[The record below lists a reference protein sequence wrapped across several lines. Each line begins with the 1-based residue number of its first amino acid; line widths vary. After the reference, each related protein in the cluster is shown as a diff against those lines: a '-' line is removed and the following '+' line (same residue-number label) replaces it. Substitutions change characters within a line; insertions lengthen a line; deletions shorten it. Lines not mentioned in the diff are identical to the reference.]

1 MKKRY
6 WIDFGSNVDYIVD
19 WLRITSKD
27 SDSDLVELI
36 IKRYQIHD
44 EENSSTANGKQHLF
58 TITVYIAEQKLKIQ
72 GDYKDLWGKNE
83 FDKLKSFANELC
95 LSSELNAETISCL
108 YATATSQDTNNV
120 YGSKE
125 KLDLSNISFEV
136 LNDIDSMDC
145 DEDIKEKGTYNLCQK
160 LWDSCCNFI

>member
-1 MKKRY
+1 MG
-6 WIDFGSNVDYIVD
+6 FDY
-19 WLRITSKD
+19 LKH
-27 SDSDLVELI
+27 
-36 IKRYQIHD
+36 YQIH
-44 EENSSTANGKQHLF
+44 EENSSTANGKQHIF
-58 TITVYIAEQKLKIQ
+58 TITVYIAEQKLKM
-72 GDYKDLWGKNE
+72 KRTNE

-95 LSSELNAETISCL
+95 FSSELNSRTISCL

-145 DEDIKEKGTYNLCQK
+145 DEDIKEKGT
-160 LWDSCCNFI
+160 